1 MKILIG
7 TPIRDVKGYCI
18 YEWLDSVKALE
29 YKFDVL
35 LVDNSDTEDFVDRV
49 ATHCERIKLDAR
61 IIPLGGMRGKTVYE
75 RIALSHKRI
84 RKEVLKGGYDYW
96 FSLECDNIVPADTL
110 DILLAEIEDAEV
122 VRHFYP
128 EKTRP
133 HIEVDGIG
141 CALFKRRILEDFK
154 LGEYGMCDLLEPK
167 RVYSSDNWL
176 YLRLW
181 REKVKIKDLHNFLD
195 IKHLQ

>member
-7 TPIRDVKGYCI
+7 TPIRDGKGYCI

-29 YKFDVL
+29 HQCDVL

-49 ATHCERIKLDAR
+49 AEHCERIKLDIR
-61 IIPLGGMRGKTVYE
+61 ILHLDNMRGKEVLE

-84 RKEVLKGGYDYW
+84 QEKVLEGGYDYW
-96 FSLECDNIVPADTL
+96 FSLECDNIVPANAL
-110 DILLAEIEDAEV
+110 HILLTEIEGIEV

-128 EKTRP
+128 EKTRK

-141 CALFKRRILEDFK
+141 CALFKRKILEDFK
-154 LGEYGMCDLLEPK
+154 LGEYGTCDSLEPQ
-167 RVYSSDNWL
+167 RAYSPDNWL
-176 YLRLW
+176 YMKLW
-181 REKVKIKDLHNFLD
+181 REKVKVKDLHNFLD